1 MLKIL
6 TKYLKVILINFLIF
20 LLLIIIAEIIFGDW
34 FKNNFKFKINTER
47 NINKLYEFKFSN
59 YEGISRYKRDKFGF
73 RIEREI
79 DPSEIDIIF
88 LGGSTINEKFTNYNE
103 TIVGLFQ
110 EHLIKNKFTEKIAN
124 GGIDGM
130 SIIGHINS
138 FDGWFDKIKNFRPKI
153 YIYYIGLNDSFLQ
166 MQNLRDVDF
175 LEESSFPKK
184 IKYFIISNS
193 FIIKNYRNFL
203 ATLNQKFNLNI
214 GKRKVS
220 NKVYGERDNNKFITW
235 DQQQKIVQKKY
246 FLDTDNSEFK
256 KLYLEKIKILTSL
269 VKKRNGNPIF
279 ITQNSGTGLSD
290 RLYIISELIINHCKK
305 ENLSCFNLTEELDLN
320 YDDFYDWGHTNPNGS
335 KKVANYIFENMLSK
349 KLISSKN

>member
-34 FKNNFKFKINTER
+34 FKNNFKFKMNAER

-103 TIVGLFQ
+103 TTVGLFQ
-110 EHLIKNKFTEKIAN
+110 EHLIKNKFTEKVAN

-138 FDGWFDKIKNFRPKI
+138 FDGWLDKIKNFRPKI

-166 MQNLRDVDF
+166 M
-175 LEESSFPKK
+175 
-184 IKYFIISNS
+184 
-193 FIIKNYRNFL
+193 
-203 ATLNQKFNLNI
+203 
-214 GKRKVS
+214 
-220 NKVYGERDNNKFITW
+220 
-235 DQQQKIVQKKY
+235 
-246 FLDTDNSEFK
+246 
-256 KLYLEKIKILTSL
+256 
-269 VKKRNGNPIF
+269 
-279 ITQNSGTGLSD
+279 
-290 RLYIISELIINHCKK
+290 
-305 ENLSCFNLTEELDLN
+305 ENLQRES
-320 YDDFYDWGHTNPNGS
+320 Y
-335 KKVANYIFENMLSK
+335 
-349 KLISSKN
+349 KLL